1 MVKVICI
8 LIVQIVIFT
17 FTHNKILKKVMAF
30 INKGNIVSNK
40 EDLVSNTNI
49 NFNQPERSNDLT
61 LAELEFLLIQL
72 KSAMIKG
79 EHIEL
84 AYNLILKR
92 SVLTIFVGH

>member
-17 FTHNKILKKVMAF
+17 FTHNKLLKKVMAF

-40 EDLVSNTNI
+40 EELVSNTNI

-84 AYNLILKR
+84 AYNLILK
-92 SVLTIFVGH
+92 LQDQYIKLQ

>member
-1 MVKVICI
+1 
-8 LIVQIVIFT
+8 
-17 FTHNKILKKVMAF
+17 MAF
-30 INKGNIVSNK
+30 INKGNVIAAK

-49 NFNQPERSNDLT
+49 NFNQPERSSDLT

-84 AYNLILKR
+84 AYNLILK
-92 SVLTIFVGH
+92 LQEQYIKLQ

>member
-17 FTHNKILKKVMAF
+17 FTLNKILKKVMAF
-30 INKGNIVSNK
+30 INKGNVIAAK
-40 EDLVSNTNI
+40 EDLVGTSNI

-84 AYNLILKR
+84 AYNLILK
-92 SVLTIFVGH
+92 LQDQYIKLQ

>member
-40 EDLVSNTNI
+40 EELVSNTNI

-84 AYNLILKR
+84 AYNLILK
-92 SVLTIFVGH
+92 LQDQYIKLQ

>member
-17 FTHNKILKKVMAF
+17 FTHNKLLKKVMAF
-30 INKGNIVSNK
+30 INKGNIVTNK

-84 AYNLILKR
+84 AYNLILK
-92 SVLTIFVGH
+92 LQDQYIKLQ

>member
-30 INKGNIVSNK
+30 INKGNIVTNK

-84 AYNLILKR
+84 AYNLILK
-92 SVLTIFVGH
+92 LQDQYIKLQ

>member
-1 MVKVICI
+1 MVICI
-8 LIVQIVIFT
+8 LIVQTVIFT

-30 INKGNIVSNK
+30 INKGNVISAK

-49 NFNQPERSNDLT
+49 NFNQPERSSDLT

-84 AYNLILKR
+84 AYNLILK
-92 SVLTIFVGH
+92 LQDQYIKLQ

>member
-17 FTHNKILKKVMAF
+17 FTHNKLLKKVMAF
-30 INKGNIVSNK
+30 INKGNIVTNK

-49 NFNQPERSNDLT
+49 NFNQPDRSNDLT

-84 AYNLILKR
+84 AYNLILK
-92 SVLTIFVGH
+92 LQDQYIKLQ

>member
-40 EDLVSNTNI
+40 EDLANTSNI

-84 AYNLILKR
+84 AYNLILK
-92 SVLTIFVGH
+92 LQDQYIKLQ

>member
-30 INKGNIVSNK
+30 INKGNIIANK
-40 EDLVSNTNI
+40 EELVSNTNI

-84 AYNLILKR
+84 AYNLILK
-92 SVLTIFVGH
+92 LQDQYIKLQ

>member
-30 INKGNIVSNK
+30 INKGNIVANK
-40 EDLVSNTNI
+40 EELVSNTNI

-84 AYNLILKR
+84 AYNLILK
-92 SVLTIFVGH
+92 LQDQYIKLQ

>member
-1 MVKVICI
+1 
-8 LIVQIVIFT
+8 
-17 FTHNKILKKVMAF
+17 MAF
-30 INKGNIVSNK
+30 INKGNVISAK

-49 NFNQPERSNDLT
+49 NFNQPERSSDLT

-84 AYNLILKR
+84 AYNLILK
-92 SVLTIFVGH
+92 LQDQYIKLQ

>member
-1 MVKVICI
+1 MDMVICI
-8 LIVQIVIFT
+8 LIAQIVIFT

-30 INKGNIVSNK
+30 INKGNIVTNK

-84 AYNLILKR
+84 AYNLILK
-92 SVLTIFVGH
+92 LQDQYIKLQ